1 MKTLKY
7 LSIMIC
13 ILSIFGCK
21 PETFG
26 PITSDVQ
33 VLKQM
38 QGTWNLTKVVQVDQD
53 AKTKGFPYKELDI
66 TNIYPYKDLVI
77 ALQVDASGNPS
88 AFTITNGN
96 APKIADLTSG
106 NWTVDNNVA
115 PTVITLKNG
124 AITNNLS
131 LGSYAGLS
139 SGKFY
144 LTKNKSVNGKV
155 IVSYQY
161 EFTKK

>member
-1 MKTLKY
+1 M
-7 LSIMIC
+7 MVC

-21 PETFG
+21 PEEFG
-26 PITSDVQ
+26 PITSDVE

-66 TNIYPYKDLVI
+66 TDVYAYKDLVI
-77 ALQVDASGNPS
+77 ALQLDGAGNPS
-88 AFTITNGN
+88 TFTITNGN
-96 APKIADLTSG
+96 SPKLADLTAG
-106 NWTVDNNVA
+106 NWSVDNNMA
-115 PTVITLKNG
+115 PTTITLKNG
-124 AITNNLS
+124 TTTNALT

-139 SGKFY
+139 GGKFY
-144 LTKNKSVNGKV
+144 LNKNKSINGKV
-155 IVSYQY
+155 ILSYQY